1 MNCDQ
6 VFDVLTRGPF
16 PSGASHDADIELHLE
31 ACHDC
36 RQLAD
41 ALRPAVDM
49 FHEAVPHDEYDDLP
63 GYRGSLRESEAQ
75 SLPLAV
81 ATMLDRASAEASA
94 TCERRRKVTSEMSS
108 WRLTAACLL
117 VLALAGLLWSVNSNS
132 HDDWV
137 FKGSNVPRPE
147 QVQFQPDADG
157 LLQLAKLE
165 LSDDCVPGPHQ
176 GQFGATT
183 SAGDPNDEGFQTQ
196 HFVCC
201 THCHHAAYSQ
211 SQPSPPHTIS
221 VAMAACTAC
230 HE

>member
-16 PSGASHDADIELHLE
+16 PSGSSDDADVELHLA

-41 ALRPAVDM
+41 ALRPAIGM

-63 GYRGSLRESEAQ
+63 GYRGSLREFETQ

-81 ATMLDRASAEASA
+81 ATMLDRPPVETNAI
-94 TCERRRKVTSEMSS
+94 CERRRKVTPETSS

-117 VLALAGLLWSVNSNS
+117 ALAIAGVLWTVNSNS

-137 FKGSNVPRPE
+137 FNGSDAPRPE

-165 LSDDCVPGPHQ
+165 LSDECVLRLHQ
-176 GQFGATT
+176 GQRNATT
-183 SAGDPNDEGFQTQ
+183 SAGDPDEDVFRSQQ
-196 HFVCC
+196 FVCC
-201 THCHHAAYSQ
+201 TQCHHAASSQ

>member
-16 PSGASHDADIELHLE
+16 PSGASTDANVELHLA

-41 ALRPAVDM
+41 ALRPATDM
-49 FHEAVPHDEYDDLP
+49 FHEAMAQDEYDHLP
-63 GYRGSLRESEAQ
+63 GYRGSLRESETQ
-75 SLPLAV
+75 PLPSAV
-81 ATMLDRASAEASA
+81 ATMLDRPPAEASA
-94 TCERRRKVTSEMSS
+94 ICERHRRVTPERSA

-117 VLALAGLLWSVNSNS
+117 ALAIAGLLWTVNSNS

-137 FKGSNVPRPE
+137 FNGSGAPRPE

-165 LSDDCVPGPHQ
+165 LSDECVLRTHREQ
-176 GQFGATT
+176 RGATT
-183 SAGDPNDEGFQTQ
+183 SASDPNDDGFQTQ
-196 HFVCC
+196 QFVCC
-201 THCHHAAYSQ
+201 TRCHHAISSQ
-211 SQPSPPHTIS
+211 SPPSPPRTIS